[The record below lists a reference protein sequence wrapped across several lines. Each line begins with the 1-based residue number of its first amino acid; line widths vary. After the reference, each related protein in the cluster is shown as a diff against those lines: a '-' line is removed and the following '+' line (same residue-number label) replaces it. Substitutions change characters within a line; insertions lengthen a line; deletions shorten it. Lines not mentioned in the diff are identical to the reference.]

1 MKSLTFHF
9 NKNFIYVI
17 IYWVLEISYHL
28 AKHLGETNFD
38 LTNDE
43 IKNEYFFVILLNIAD
58 LLSGF
63 LVLYMKCS
71 FKRANDAKKS
81 LENKEQIANSKNEL
95 IYEKSDPELK
105 KSFYKRIII
114 ISILDYI
121 SRSSIWLSFAI
132 TGVKSN
138 EISYTLQKDITITLD
153 VIMRYVLSAFI
164 LKIVIYKHRIFA
176 LIMISLGFVSLIIND
191 IVLMKMNND
200 KINDDEKS
208 YNFGKTFTSL

>member
-28 AKHLGETNFD
+28 ATHLGETNFD

-138 EISYTLQKDITITLD
+138 EIRHCSC
-153 VIMRYVLSAFI
+153 RRNGGLSARAVRRQNPAGGGGQQAYGRD
-164 LKIVIYKHRIFA
+164 LPSWAVRDCENRTRQ
-176 LIMISLGFVSLIIND
+176 SLARLRYC
-191 IVLMKMNND
+191 
-200 KINDDEKS
+200 KS
-208 YNFGKTFTSL
+208 RRDGL